1 MAGDKLSQRIAHV
14 LFALAVVAALVTL
27 RLVVSEDRGLER
39 LHGFES
45 MAGVDV
51 GPDHDYFGNG
61 LNGDAATI
69 TLIALDP
76 LGADVGRSLF
86 EPAYRYTRL
95 AVPWMSALV
104 TLGNPDLVL
113 LGLSV
118 IGLASVGGLAY
129 LASRQRHEW
138 GRRSWLL
145 IANPALVQ
153 GALGDTTEAMALFL
167 LAVSML
173 TGSLLLA
180 VATGLTRESYL
191 PALAGRPRQLIAG
204 LASVLAVRAVWAWR
218 LDDTFLSGSAQ
229 IDWPLMG
236 ILENPSLLG
245 WLVTAAGLATA
256 VVGFWKRDLG
266 WIAGGAFVLLFA
278 AGPFHTPTN
287 AVRAAGYLPVLWAF
301 GPNWKPSR
309 ATTQASHVVDD
320 H

>member
-180 VATGLTRESYL
+180 VATGLTR
-191 PALAGRPRQLIAG
+191 G